1 MLILPCYRLPL
12 YLHKHVLAPGL
23 SAPPLT
29 LHLDMRVATP
39 DELGPVPDTLE
50 GTHAE
55 RLCGSTLDNA
65 ESHVRGSF
73 NFDWE
78 KGDFSHE
85 WASLAKFDK
94 WRQEE
99 ECVYSIE
106 FIPSSTLAGGKHWSW
121 RQLFVC
127 RCERSGGYV
136 KQHPRR
142 ENKIGNRK
150 SGCHCEIIIKQYPH
164 TSIVLGCYIAKHN
177 HKVGFANITYLCLS
191 STAQERIKAM
201 LTQKV
206 EHHEIVSC
214 LAESKNILA
223 ADLIHL
229 QVRTISADAPDGT
242 RNLLIALE
250 EVNRIAQAL
259 ENDKIRL
266 HPDNA
271 VSTKLLIEELSG
283 KGTLTFY
290 KDKQD
295 HAPIDSR
302 LPEDAFVLCIQTDF
316 QLDAFQ
322 CLGNGF
328 IGIDATHNITQYQD
342 LLLFTIIARD
352 NWGHGK

>member
-1 MLILPCYRLPL
+1 M
-12 YLHKHVLAPGL
+12 LAPGP
-23 SAPPLT
+23 SALPLT
-29 LHLDMRVATP
+29 LCLDMRVATP
-39 DELGPVPDTLE
+39 DKPGPVLDTLE

-55 RLCGSTLDNA
+55 RLYGSTLDNTKSTTSSSRGSTLDNTK
-65 ESHVRGSF
+65 SHARGSF

-94 WRQEE
+94 WCQEE
-99 ECVYSIE
+99 ERIYSIK
-106 FIPSSTLAGGKHWSW
+106 FIPSSTLARGKHWSW
-121 RQLFVC
+121 HQLFVC
-127 RCERSGGYV
+127 RHKRSGGYV

-142 ENKIGNRK
+142 ENKIRTRK
-150 SGCHCEIIIKQYPH
+150 SGCCCEIVIKQYPH
-164 TSIVLGCYIAKHN
+164 TSIVLGRYIAKHD
-177 HKVGFANITYLCLS
+177 HEVGFANIAYLHLS
-191 STAQERIKAM
+191 STAWERIKAM

-206 EHHEIVSC
+206 ERHEIMSC

-229 QVRTISADAPDGT
+229 QVCAICADAPDGT
-242 RNLLIALE
+242 YNQLIALE
-250 EVNRIAQAL
+250 EVNRITQAL

-266 HPDNA
+266 HPDDA

-295 HAPIDSR
+295 CTLINSR

-322 CLGNGF
+322 RLGNGF
-328 IGIDATHNITQYQD
+328 IGIDATYNITQYQD